1 MTAALL
7 SPVLA
12 SASFR
17 RFRPLVLLALLLA
30 ALAVVVPAALRA
42 AELEKAQ
49 DIKYTRAPSAP
60 RGQPGDTAEA
70 QWAYVDGKNNGCV
83 SCHTASDHKSMHASP
98 AVILACTD
106 CHGGNEKIVADKG
119 WAKNGVDYAG
129 ALREAHVLPKFPV
142 AWEWPRSANP
152 KRSYALIAREAPEFV
167 RFINP
172 SDYRVAR
179 EACGA
184 CHMEIIEASER
195 SIMTTGAMLW
205 GGAAYNNGIVPFKN
219 YIFGESYNRA
229 GEPAVLKSPSSRLGE
244 DGKPMFGTV
253 TDAEKARGALPILY
267 PMPTWNTIPPG
278 DIFRVFEDG
287 GRTINPQFPEIG
299 LPNIGGII
307 QRLEEPGRPDLKQSN
322 RGPATGLRVAIPV
335 LNIYKTRLND
345 PFLWQMGTNDQ
356 PGDYRTSGCASCH
369 VIYANDREPR
379 HSLGYGKCGRDGQTV
394 TADPTINSL
403 REGGHRSGSYGTY
416 VAGKEEHHVLLPGTV
431 LTGKKHDSS
440 GKGEHHDGRY
450 LGGDPSDPV
459 ESKTMDADCRKA
471 ITPANQL
478 EVFAPAG
485 GAAPHGTMPSH
496 AMSAGEAHATAGL
509 DDHGKPVKPKDHA
522 DASHAAAAPAADKHA
537 EDKHADDK
545 HAGDK
550 HAAKGGHGAKDSGA
564 HDGPVTMQDRERGHP
579 LVHAFTRAIPTAQ
592 CMNCH
597 MHQPNIFLNTY
608 LGYIMWDYES
618 DAALMWGGPENR
630 TPKPPGMSEEDYKK
644 VFKKQFYPTSSEA
657 REALDRNPEAASTH
671 GLWRDV
677 EFLRNVY
684 DLNASAEAT
693 QFADYHGH
701 GWNFRAI
708 LKRDRRGNLLDAEG
722 DMATYGTDT
731 AHIVDP
737 NDPEKFRKAGEGKF
751 VDAGP
756 NPGKSVH
763 MMDIHAQLG
772 MQCAD
777 CHFAQDNHGNGLIYT
792 EVANA
797 IEIGCK
803 DCHGTPDAYPTL
815 MTSNLAA
822 PPEGNNLSLIRN
834 MDGQRRFEW
843 FREPKTG
850 RRVLV
855 QRSIID
861 PDKSWRISLVKDS
874 VDARYQGMSDDLGK
888 PIFNPKAARSKLMAK
903 VASEDGVYKFGTAIP
918 KAERAHDDD
927 DMACFTCHLAWTTS
941 CAGCHLPIE
950 ANWKSAVHKYE
961 EDYTRNYASY
971 NPQVARDDMFQ
982 LGKHQTT
989 KVSGSDPTKAITAP
1003 IRSTSALILSS
1014 TNINRE
1020 RIYIQ
1025 QPPISS
1031 IGYSSQAFAPHFPHT
1046 VRLGETKQCTDCHLS
1061 ATDDNNA
1068 IMSQLLLL
1076 GTNYVNFVGLNA
1088 MVGLEG
1094 GFEAVRVTEWD
1105 EPQAVIGSYLHR
1117 YAYPDFYKQH
1127 VERNNRELKNWTR
1140 GKIADSKL
1148 SGEST
1153 GRELFENVV
1162 EGTGDAVRCLQMRGE
1177 YMFVAEGTGGFRA
1190 YDIASIGNKGISE
1203 RIIKSPFSS
1212 LGHDTHVKTSNAT
1225 CMALPTNQN
1234 IAPTRNTPELR
1245 AANQEQ
1251 PFSPIYSYAF
1261 VTDASE
1267 GLIAVNVD
1275 TLADGEF
1282 RNNFFRRAVTFNPDG
1297 VLNGARHI
1305 TLAGDYAYITTPTAL
1320 VTVHLT
1326 KPWSVQAPC
1335 EVSHKEGGETCL
1347 DPQVTSVV
1355 PLNDGRASTIQ
1366 FRYLWVTTA
1375 NGLELFDVTE
1385 LAQPRNLPQATV
1397 PLADARKIYIA
1408 RTYAYVAAK
1417 AEGLVIVDV
1426 TAPERP
1432 SIYMKYT
1439 ADGQINDAEDVIV
1452 GSTNASPFAYV
1463 ADGRNGMK
1471 VIQLASFAN
1480 QPNLYGFAVEPK
1492 PELIAWT
1499 KTPTPALAMS
1509 KGLDRDRGVD
1519 ETGGQMS
1526 VFGRLGSRP
1535 FNRPEMETLFLN
1547 SRRMTYKVSNT
1558 VDMGLYVGPKTP
1570 PMLAKRDTRGD
1581 PAPKLK

>member
-1 MTAALL
+1 MTASL
-7 SPVLA
+7 LA
-12 SASFR
+12 SAYSR
-17 RFRPLVLLALLLA
+17 RDRPLLWLALLCA
-30 ALAVVVPAALRA
+30 AFALFVPAALRA
-42 AELEKAQ
+42 SEEEKPQA
-49 DIKYTRAPSAP
+49 ITYTRAPTAP
-60 RGQPGDTAEA
+60 RGQPGDTPDA
-70 QWAYVDGKNNGCV
+70 QWAYVDAKNNGCV
-83 SCHTASDHKSMHASP
+83 SCHTASDHKTMHASP
-98 AVILACTD
+98 AVVLACTD
-106 CHGGNEKIVADKG
+106 CHGGNEKVVADRS
-119 WAKNGVDYAG
+119 WAKKGLDYQG
-129 ALREAHVLPKFPV
+129 ALREAHVLPKFPN
-142 AWEWPRSANP
+142 AWGWPSSANP
-152 KRSYALIAREAPEFV
+152 KRSYALISREAPEYI

-219 YIFGESYNRA
+219 YMFGESYNRA
-229 GEPAVLKSPSSRLGE
+229 GEPAVLKSPSSKIGA

-267 PMPTWNTIPPG
+267 PLPTWNTIPPG

-335 LNIYKTRLND
+335 LNIHKTRLND

-379 HSLGYGKCGRDGQTV
+379 HSLNYGKCGRDGQTV
-394 TADPTINSL
+394 TVDPTINSL
-403 REGGHRSGSYGTY
+403 REGGHRSGSFGTY
-416 VAGKEEHHVLLPGTV
+416 VAGEEEHHKLLPGTV
-431 LTGKKHDSS
+431 LTGKLK
-440 GKGEHHDGRY
+440 GEGGEGEHHDGRY
-450 LGGDPSDPV
+450 LGGDATDPAN
-459 ESKTMDADCRKA
+459 SATMDADCRKA
-471 ITPANQL
+471 IASAEQL
-478 EVFAPAG
+478 DVFAPAG
-485 GAAPHGTMPSH
+485 GTAPHGTMAEH
-496 AMSAGEAHATAGL
+496 AMTAGEAHATAGL
-509 DDHGKPVKPKDHA
+509 DEHGKA
-522 DASHAAAAPAADKHA
+522 TASGAAG
-537 EDKHADDK
+537 E
-545 HAGDK
+545 
-550 HAAKGGHGAKDSGA
+550 A
-564 HDGPVTMQDRERGHP
+564 HDGPVAMQDRERGHP
-579 LVHAFTRAIPTAQ
+579 LVHGFTRAIPTAQ

-597 MHQPNIFLNTY
+597 MHQPNIFLNSY
-608 LGYIMWDYES
+608 LGYTMWDYES
-618 DAALMWGGPENR
+618 NAPQMWSGPEN
-630 TPKPPGMSEEDYKK
+630 TSPKPPGMSDEDYTR
-644 VFKKQFYPTSSEA
+644 VFKKQFYPTSSQA
-657 REALDRNPEAASTH
+657 REALDRNPEAAGTH

-684 DLNASAEAT
+684 DLNASATAT

-708 LKRDRRGNLLDAEG
+708 LKRDRRGNLLDADG

-751 VDAGP
+751 VEAGP

-822 PPEGNNLSLIRN
+822 PPEGHNLSLLRN

-861 PDKSWRISLVKDS
+861 PDKSWRVSLVKDS
-874 VDARYQGMSDDLGK
+874 VDARYAGMTDDLGK
-888 PIFNPKAARSKLMAK
+888 AIFNPKAARAKLMAK
-903 VASEDGVYKFGTAIP
+903 SASEDGIYKFGTAIP
-918 KAERAHDDD
+918 KSERAHPDD

-950 ANWKSAVHKYE
+950 ANWKSATHKYE

-982 LGKHQTT
+982 LGRHMTT
-989 KVSGSDPTKAITAP
+989 KVSASDPDKSIITP

-1020 RIYIQ
+1020 RIYVQ
-1025 QPPISS
+1025 QPPISA

-1046 VRLGETKQCTDCHLS
+1046 VRLTETKQCTDCHLS
-1061 ATDDNNA
+1061 AKDDNNA
-1068 IMSQLLLL
+1068 IMSQLLLM
-1076 GTNYVNFVGLNA
+1076 GTNYVNFVGMNA
-1088 MVGLEG
+1088 MVGLQG

-1117 YAYPDFYKQH
+1117 YAYPDFYKDH
-1127 VERNNRELKNWTR
+1127 VEKNNRELKNWTR
-1140 GKIADSKL
+1140 GKIADSKM

-1153 GRELFENVV
+1153 GREAFFNTV

-1190 YDIASIGNKGISE
+1190 YDIASIANKGFSE
-1203 RIIKSPFSS
+1203 KIIKAPFSA
-1212 LGHDTHVKTSNAT
+1212 LGQDTHVGTKNAT

-1251 PFSPIYSYAF
+1251 PFSPVYSYAF
-1261 VTDASE
+1261 VSDSQE

-1282 RNNFFRRAVTFNPDG
+1282 RNNFFHRALTFNPDG
-1297 VLNGARHI
+1297 VLTGARHI
-1305 TLAGDYAYITTPTAL
+1305 TLAGDFAYITTPTAL

-1326 KPWSVQAPC
+1326 KPWSPKAPC
-1335 EVSHKEGGETCL
+1335 EVSEKQGGETCL

-1355 PLNDGRASTIQ
+1355 PLTDGRASALQ

-1385 LAQPRNLPQATV
+1385 MAQPRALPQATV
-1397 PLADARKIYIA
+1397 PLTDARKVYVA

-1439 ADGQINDAEDVIV
+1439 ADGQLNDAEDVVV

-1480 QPNLYGFAVEPK
+1480 QPNLYGFAPEPK
-1492 PELIAWT
+1492 PELVSWAH
-1499 KTPTPALAMS
+1499 TPTPALAMS

-1519 ETGGQMS
+1519 ETGGQMA

-1535 FNRPEMETLFLN
+1535 FTRPEMETLFLN
-1547 SRRMTYKVSNT
+1547 SRRATYKVSNA
-1558 VDMGLYVGPKTP
+1558 VDMSLWVGAKAP
-1570 PMLAKRDTRGD
+1570 PMLAKVKDG
-1581 PAPKLK
+1581 PAPRMK

>member
-1 MTAALL
+1 MTATTIAPA
-7 SPVLA
+7 SVSRFKPVW
-12 SASFR
+12 
-17 RFRPLVLLALLLA
+17 LVWLLLA
-30 ALAVVVPAALRA
+30 MLAVLAPAASRA
-42 AELEKAQ
+42 SEEERPQDVKYVKA
-49 DIKYTRAPSAP
+49 PNAP

-70 QWAYVDGKNNGCV
+70 QWAYVEQKNAGCV
-83 SCHTASDHKSMHASP
+83 SCHTASDHRTMHASP
-98 AVILACTD
+98 AVVLACTD
-106 CHGGNEKIVADKG
+106 CHGGNEKIVADRS
-119 WAKNGVDYAG
+119 WAKNSLDYMG
-129 ALREAHVLPKFPV
+129 ALREAHVLPRFPN
-142 AWEWPRSANP
+142 AWGWPKSANP
-152 KRSYALIAREAPEFV
+152 QRSYALLARESAEFM
-167 RFINP
+167 RFVNP

-229 GEPAVLKSPSSRLGE
+229 GEPALIKSASTQIGA

-253 TDAEKARGALPILY
+253 TEAEAKRGALPILY
-267 PMPTWNTIPPG
+267 PLPRWNTVPPG

-335 LNIYKTRLND
+335 LNIVKTRLND

-356 PGDYRTSGCASCH
+356 PGDYRSSGCASCH

-379 HSLGYGKCGRDGQTV
+379 HSLNYGKCGRDGQTI

-403 REGGHRSGSYGTY
+403 REGQHRTGSYGTY
-416 VAGKEEHHVLLPGTV
+416 VAGEEEHHTLLRGTV
-431 LTGKKHDSS
+431 LTGKKH
-440 GKGEHHDGRY
+440 GEEGEGAHHDGRF
-450 LGGDPSDPV
+450 LGGDASDPAN
-459 ESKTMDADCRKA
+459 SANIDGDCRRA
-471 ITPANQL
+471 VASAEQL
-478 EVFAPAG
+478 DVFTSG
-485 GAAPHGTMPSH
+485 EGAAPHGSMPGH
-496 AMSAGEAHATAGL
+496 EMSVTEAHRAAGL
-509 DDHGKPVKPKDHA
+509 DEQGKDMHLAAEAAEPG
-522 DASHAAAAPAADKHA
+522 DAR
-537 EDKHADDK
+537 
-545 HAGDK
+545 
-550 HAAKGGHGAKDSGA
+550 
-564 HDGPVTMQDRERGHP
+564 DGPVAMQDRERGHP

-597 MHQPNIFLNTY
+597 MHQPNIFLNSY
-608 LGYIMWDYES
+608 LGYTMWDYES
-618 DAALMWGGPENR
+618 NAPLMWSGPENK
-630 TPKPPGMSEEDYKK
+630 TPKPAGMSDADYEKI
-644 VFKKQFYPTSSEA
+644 FKKQFYPTASEV
-657 REALDRNPEAASTH
+657 REAYDRNPEGAGAH

-684 DLNASAEAT
+684 DLNASAKDT

-708 LKRDRRGNLLDAEG
+708 LKRDRRGNLLDADG
-722 DMATYGTDT
+722 DMSTYGTDT
-731 AHIVDP
+731 AHIIDP

-777 CHFAQDNHGNGLIYT
+777 CHFAQDSHGNGLIYT

-822 PPEGNNLSLIRN
+822 PPEGHNLALIRN

-861 PDKSWRISLVKDS
+861 PDKSWRVSLVKDS
-874 VDARYQGMSDDLGK
+874 VDARYAGMTDDLGK
-888 PIFNPKAARSKLMAK
+888 PIFNPKAARAKLMAK
-903 VASEDGVYKFGTAIP
+903 SASEDGVYKFGTAIP
-918 KAERAHDDD
+918 KSERAHPDD
-927 DMACFTCHLAWTTS
+927 DMACFTCHLSWTTS

-961 EDYTRNYASY
+961 EDYTRNFATY

-982 LGKHQTT
+982 IGKHQTT
-989 KVSGSDPTKAITAP
+989 KQSGSDPTKSIIAP

-1020 RIYIQ
+1020 RIYVQ
-1025 QPPISS
+1025 QPPISA

-1046 VRLGETKQCTDCHLS
+1046 VRLNETKQCTDCHLS
-1061 ATDDNNA
+1061 AADDNNA
-1068 IMSQLLLL
+1068 IMAQLLLL

-1088 MVGLEG
+1088 FVGLDG

-1117 YAYPDFYKQH
+1117 YAYPDFYRQH
-1127 VERNNRELKNWTR
+1127 VDNNKRELKNWVR
-1140 GKIADSKL
+1140 GRIVDGKL

-1153 GRELFENVV
+1153 GREAFLNTV

-1177 YMFVAEGTGGFRA
+1177 YMFVAEGKGGFRA
-1190 YDIASIGNKGISE
+1190 YDIASVGNKGFSE
-1203 RIIKSPFSS
+1203 RIIKAPFSS
-1212 LGHDTHVKTSNAT
+1212 LGHDTHVDTKNAT
-1225 CMALPTNQN
+1225 CMALPTNQA
-1234 IAPTRNTPELR
+1234 IAPTRNTLELR

-1261 VTDASE
+1261 VTDSQE

-1282 RNNFFRRAVTFNPDG
+1282 RNNFFRRALTFNPDG

-1305 TLAGDYAYITTPTAL
+1305 TVAGDYAYIVTPTSL

-1326 KPWSVQAPC
+1326 KPWSREAPC

-1355 PLNDGRASTIQ
+1355 PIQDGRASAVQ

-1385 LAQPRNLPQATV
+1385 LAQPRAIPQATV
-1397 PLADARKIYIA
+1397 PLANARRVYLA

-1417 AEGLVIVDV
+1417 EDGLVIVDI
-1426 TAPERP
+1426 TRPESP
-1432 SIYMKYT
+1432 AVYMKYT
-1439 ADGQINDAEDVIV
+1439 ADGQLNDAEDVIV

-1463 ADGRNGMK
+1463 ADGRNGFK
-1471 VIQLASFAN
+1471 VIQLANFEN
-1480 QPNLYGFAVEPK
+1480 QPNLYGFAPEPK
-1492 PELIAWT
+1492 PELIAWA
-1499 KTPTPALAMS
+1499 KTPNPALAMS

-1519 ETGGQMS
+1519 ETGGQMA

-1535 FNRPEMETLFLN
+1535 FTRPEMEQLFLN
-1547 SRRMTYKVSNT
+1547 SRRAPYKVSNA
-1558 VDMGLYVGPKTP
+1558 VDMGLWVGPKAP
-1570 PMLAKRDTRGD
+1570 PMLAKGD
-1581 PAPKLK
+1581 GAGDLDNRADQRRMK